1 MSPTPDKPL
10 VGIPASV
17 RQLEHSMKFHGTG
30 EQYLDAVIEQ
40 VDARVITIPSLS
52 NTDNA
57 LGVLGALD
65 GLLLTGSFSN
75 VHPSAYGDDYPA
87 GDGFF
92 DRQRDENTIRLIRA
106 AITAGLPFFGIC
118 RGLQELNVA
127 YGGTLNQEHHLVPG
141 MRDHRSDPTLELPE
155 QFRPAHDIAI
165 EPGGVVA
172 GLFPD
177 ARVTVNTSHMQSVAR
192 VADRLRIEATADD
205 GTVEILSVRD
215 AKNFALA
222 VQFHPEWHTGDVP
235 FYQALFG
242 AFRAA
247 VHEHRDARVSS
258 HAPGVG

>member
-1 MSPTPDKPL
+1 MTCTYDKPL

-17 RQLEHSMKFHGTG
+17 RQLELGMNFHGTG
-30 EQYLDAVIEQ
+30 EQYLDAVIDQ

-75 VHPSAYGDDYPA
+75 VHPSVYGDDCPA

-106 AITAGLPFFGIC
+106 AIAAGLPLFGIC

-127 YGGTLNQEHHLVPG
+127 YGGTLHQEHHRVPG
-141 MRDHRSDPTLELPE
+141 MSDHRSDPALELPE
-155 QFRPAHDIAI
+155 QFRPAHDITI
-165 EPGGVVA
+165 EPGGIVA
-172 GLFPD
+172 ELFPETH
-177 ARVTVNTSHMQSVAR
+177 VTVNTSHMQSVAR
-192 VADRLRIEATADD
+192 LANGLRVEATTDD
-205 GTVEILSVRD
+205 GTVEILSVLD

-222 VQFHPEWHTGDVP
+222 VQFHPEWHTAEVP
-235 FYQALFG
+235 FYQALFR
-242 AFRAA
+242 AFRTA
-247 VHEHRDARVSS
+247 VHDYHDVRRRS
-258 HAPGVG
+258 HAATPD